1 TGGDND
7 KRRQQSRWRN
17 RDSQVGLGL
26 PFICPKHRLRVV
38 IVLLGG
44 THAPDLAGAGNR
56 EEPAEEVAGLR
67 WVSSVSAGT
76 PRKASL

>member
-1 TGGDND
+1 
-7 KRRQQSRWRN
+7 
-17 RDSQVGLGL
+17 L
-26 PFICPKHRLRVV
+26 PFIRPKHRLRVV

-56 EEPAEEVAGLR
+56 EEPPEEVAGLR